1 MIFDFILLKSLKRMS
16 KFYTIILAFLFCS
29 CNTKKEESKIAKSDE
44 AKPNIVFIF
53 TDDQTYTS
61 INALGNDEIV
71 TPSLDKLVHEGTTFT
86 HAYNMGSWSGAV
98 CAASRAMMVSGRFV
112 WRANEFRQNWVKHD
126 SSSFQKSWPKLLESQ
141 GYKTYMTGKWHVD
154 APANKLF
161 NNTIHIRPGM
171 PGDAWDHAKMV
182 AKFDSLSKIKQAN
195 TEVIMPN
202 GYNRPQSVNDTS
214 WSPTDTSKG
223 GFWKGGKHW
232 SEVVKDDALN
242 FIADAKNNEDPF
254 FMYLAFNAPHDPRQ
268 APQEFVDMYPLEN
281 ISIPESFLPEYPFR
295 NNIANGNN
303 LRDEALAP
311 FPRTEYAIK
320 VHKQEYYASIT
331 HLDKQIGLIIDA
343 LKKSGKAD
351 NTYIF
356 LTSDHGLAMGRHG
369 LLGKQSLFDHSIR
382 PPLVIIGPDI
392 PKDKK
397 VDSDVYLQDVMAT
410 SLEIAG
416 VKKPNYVEFNSF
428 LDIAKGKTNKSNY
441 KSIYGAYLNVQRMIR
456 KDNFKLLVYPEIE
469 KTLLF
474 DLNKDPEEM
483 NDIAGVPANKEKVK
497 SLFKDLM
504 QLQKDMDDPVDL
516 SNIYKL
522 L

>member
-1 MIFDFILLKSLKRMS
+1 MI
-16 KFYTIILAFLFCS
+16 KFYTIVLVFLFYS
-29 CNTKKEESKIAKSDE
+29 CHTKKKESE
-44 AKPNIVFIF
+44 TVKPNIVFIF
-53 TDDQTYTS
+53 TDDQTYS
-61 INALGNDEIV
+61 SVSALGNDEII

-98 CAASRAMMVSGRFV
+98 CAASRAMLVSGRFV
-112 WRANEFRQNWVKHD
+112 WRANAFRQNWVKND
-126 SSSFQKSWPKLLESQ
+126 SSSFKKSWPKLLESQ

-154 APANKLF
+154 AKADKLF
-161 NNTIHIRPGM
+161 NNVVHVRPGM
-171 PGDAWDHAKMV
+171 PHDAWDHFKMV
-182 AKFDSLSKIKQAN
+182 AKFDSLSKVAHADV
-195 TEVIMPN
+195 EAIMPN
-202 GYNRPQSVNDTS
+202 GYNRPKSENDTT

-223 GFWKGGKHW
+223 GFWEGGKHW
-232 SEVVKDDALN
+232 SEVVKDDAIN
-242 FIADAKNNEDPF
+242 FIEEAKNNDDPF

-268 APQEFVDMYPLEN
+268 APKEFVDMYPLEN
-281 ISIPESFLPEYPFR
+281 ISLPKSFLPEYPFR
-295 NNIANGNN
+295 HSIANGND

-311 FPRTEYAIK
+311 FPRTPYAIK
-320 VHKQEYYASIT
+320 THKQEYYASIT

-343 LKKSGKAD
+343 LKKSGKID

-397 VDSDVYLQDVMAT
+397 VDSDVYLQDIMAT
-410 SLEIAG
+410 SLEVAG
-416 VKKPNYVEFNSF
+416 VEKPNYVEFNSF
-428 LDIAKGKTNKSNY
+428 LDIAKGKTDKSHY
-441 KSIYGAYLNVQRMIR
+441 KSIYGAYLDVQRMIR
-456 KDNFKLLVYPEIE
+456 KDGFKLLVYPEID
-469 KTLLF
+469 KVLLF

-483 NDIAGVPANKEKVK
+483 NDIASVPENKEKVK

-504 QLQKDMDDPVDL
+504 QLQKEMDDQLDL
-516 SNIYKL
+516 NRIYKL